1 VTEQSYYE
9 IALTNR
15 QVMTI
20 FVVLLFCLLV
30 AFLSGVWVGREG
42 TGLPLETVAAEAM
55 TGGVAAG
62 DAQLEELDFFS
73 RPESEGTSGGDSAA
87 MAPETAGP
95 AETAPRDYEQPVIIE
110 ESPEAP
116 GSSAPLPQAG
126 EEAEAQAAPASD
138 LQGASQGLL
147 VQVFSS
153 ADRSQADRV
162 YQQLREGGFSPVM
175 SPVEVDGNVMYRV
188 RLGPYGDRTEA
199 QSVADRVRRTF
210 KLDTWITR

>member
-42 TGLPLETVAAEAM
+42 TGLPVETVAAQAM
-55 TGGVAAG
+55 TAGVASG
-62 DAQLEELDFFS
+62 DAPLEELDFFS
-73 RPESEGTSGGDSAA
+73 RAESEGTGEEDLAA
-87 MAPETAGP
+87 APPETAGP
-95 AETAPRDYEQPVIIE
+95 AETAPREYEQPIIIE
-110 ESPEAP
+110 ESPEAL
-116 GSSAPLPQAG
+116 GSGAPVPQPR
-126 EEAEAQAAPASD
+126 EKAEVQAAPATD
-138 LQGASQGLL
+138 RQGVSRGLV

-188 RLGPYGDRTEA
+188 RLGPYSDRTEA